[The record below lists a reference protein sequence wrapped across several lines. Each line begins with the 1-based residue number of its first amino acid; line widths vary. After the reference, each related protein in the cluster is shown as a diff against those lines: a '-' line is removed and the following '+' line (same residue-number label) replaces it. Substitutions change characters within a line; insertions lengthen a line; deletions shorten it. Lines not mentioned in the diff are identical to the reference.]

1 MLCVEKHTL
10 AFKALL
16 CPVVAAESRAIAK
29 LRSTFLE
36 NRVGRE
42 DTAAKSR
49 KDEFNRLLKI
59 QYRHTIYLAVVSRR
73 FLDALPFIR
82 EVDASEHSDYDKLII
97 IMTVVNIPPGEIA
110 NLIESNPQ
118 SIKTLQHRHRE
129 FIEELKEGLL

>member
-1 MLCVEKHTL
+1 MRCVEKHTL
-10 AFKALL
+10 EFKALL

-59 QYRHTIYLAVVSRR
+59 QYRHTI
-73 FLDALPFIR
+73 
-82 EVDASEHSDYDKLII
+82 
-97 IMTVVNIPPGEIA
+97 
-110 NLIESNPQ
+110 
-118 SIKTLQHRHRE
+118 
-129 FIEELKEGLL
+129 